1 MSIKIK
7 EFFSK
12 HPTMLLTLCYFI
24 ITAIGVIYSYYFYQE
39 FGINIL
45 KFADLSDFLLAS
57 ILEPLSIVVFG
68 LLVVTNLFL
77 YWLDIIL
84 RKRFPSYGRFLER
97 KFMSKYS
104 DPIGFV
110 ILISVFTFSLI
121 ETVAIRNSEEIK
133 LEGGDEF
140 LVKMTEYEVN
150 VTESRLTVLGSSS
163 RYAYFYDSKKSVA
176 LVVPVENVAF
186 MKKSISL
193 KVQDVEE
200 KVLSQPI
207 DN

>member
-140 LVKMTEYEVN
+140 LVKMTEYEDN